1 MCSNA
6 VNVPAALIQE
16 RDTPA
21 QMAAP
26 DTHSSCSCDR
36 HVRKTYIYITK
47 YIKQHLANFKIYSV
61 LSHSYPPP
69 HRTAAN
75 SCKNGKSASMLQ
87 KFCSR
92 VSVSLRIFL
101 QPGHRHQGQDR
112 GHGEDPRHNAA
123 PHLKLRQHRGSSSTA
138 AGKSIVQL
146 CLQYCHL
153 NNLH

>member
-1 MCSNA
+1 MQLMSRLHWSRRGTLRHRWRLQIHTA
-6 VNVPAALIQE
+6 PAPVTGMWGK
-16 RDTPA
+16 RT
-21 QMAAP
+21 
-26 DTHSSCSCDR
+26 
-36 HVRKTYIYITK
+36 YITK

-112 GHGEDPRHNAA
+112 GHEEDPRHNAA